1 MTIEKKSMN
10 SRKHGRLIMML
21 GKQKPMQKKRNLY
34 LSKFKLQK
42 KHSMML
48 LVLVLVVVV
57 QLPSS

>member
-1 MTIEKKSMN
+1 MD
-10 SRKHGRLIMML
+10 SRKHGRMIMML

-34 LSKFKLQK
+34 LSKLKLQK

-48 LVLVLVVVV
+48 LVVLEVVVV